1 LVSIRALFHVFGWVP
16 PGVSVLEQD
25 RDLRFRAPLWIAVL
39 EVDESMPCIASRPY
53 INDGVVLKWLVLPA
67 ELVFGRSACVVS
79 YPGKPEYWL
88 AL

>member
-1 LVSIRALFHVFGWVP
+1 VLDRIP
-16 PGVSVLEQD
+16 PGVSVFQQD
-25 RDLRFRAPLWIAVL
+25 GDLRFRAPLRIAVL
-39 EVDESMPCIASRPY
+39 EVDESVSYIASRPY

-67 ELVFGRSACVVS
+67 ELLFGRSACVVS